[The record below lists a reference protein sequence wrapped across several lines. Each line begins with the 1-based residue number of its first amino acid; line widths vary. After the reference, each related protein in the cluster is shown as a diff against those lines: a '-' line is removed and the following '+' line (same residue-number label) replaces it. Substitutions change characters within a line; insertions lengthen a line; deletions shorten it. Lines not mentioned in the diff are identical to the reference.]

1 MKSLLTLIVVLG
13 VMIFATTDTNAAPW
27 EAFQVDSLE
36 VTDVDPVPM
45 NGPNP
50 PPGNGFGGRD

>member
-13 VMIFATTDTNAAPW
+13 VMIFATTDTNAAP
-27 EAFQVDSLE
+27 FQVDNLK
-36 VTDVDPVPM
+36 VVDVDPAPL